1 VVARARIIYDCG
13 VAVRTYLK
21 TSVHRHRRC
30 HSPSQ
35 RWAWDSGN
43 PADRPGPD
51 FAGHRR
57 RRIITDMANGT
68 AGPDAPASPLRDVP
82 PALPPPIPKN
92 LEILQYYQFLVRI
105 NALVGN
111 NHIRLVARQ
120 TDFGPSAIGT
130 YGTTLKNQ

>member
-1 VVARARIIYDCG
+1 MATA
-13 VAVRTYLK
+13 
-21 TSVHRHRRC
+21 
-30 HSPSQ
+30 
-35 RWAWDSGN
+35 
-43 PADRPGPD
+43 PA
-51 FAGHRR
+51 AGHAPAMPL
-57 RRIITDMANGT
+57 RRI
-68 AGPDAPASPLRDVP
+68 P
-82 PALPPPIPKN
+82 PALPPPFPEN